1 MFGCGKGCLIL
12 LPFRLP
18 QISCFTLSLKCF
30 SSDSDNCPHVGI
42 GSLLQ
47 FPNPPRAGPVLLT
60 LVFFSLVPSSYQVL
74 RGSTIFFSTGQVLLL
89 ALSWC
94 PACTSVSEGVFLMC
108 LWRQM
113 YSKSTCSSIILFS
126 FSHLFFFKP
135 VNVWILILE
144 RFPGYAHLVLIIS
157 LNSLKIFFY
166 CLILLLLI
174 MLSPIYKSTQMTYF
188 VPQMVL
194 VFQFSRSVRSDSAT
208 P

>member
-47 FPNPPRAGPVLLT
+47 FPNPPRAGPVILT

-74 RGSTIFFSTGQVLLL
+74 RGSTIFFSTGQVLLS

-108 LWRQM
+108 LWRQI
-113 YSKSTCSSIILFS
+113 YSMFTCSSIILFS
-126 FSHLFFFKP
+126 FSLSFFFLTCKCLDSHP
-135 VNVWILILE
+135 WKISWVCPLSIDNLSQLFEDIFLLSYPTIVNYV
-144 RFPGYAHLVLIIS
+144 
-157 LNSLKIFFY
+157 
-166 CLILLLLI
+166 
-174 MLSPIYKSTQMTYF
+174 KSN
-188 VPQMVL
+188 L
-194 VFQFSRSVRSDSAT
+194 
-208 P
+208 